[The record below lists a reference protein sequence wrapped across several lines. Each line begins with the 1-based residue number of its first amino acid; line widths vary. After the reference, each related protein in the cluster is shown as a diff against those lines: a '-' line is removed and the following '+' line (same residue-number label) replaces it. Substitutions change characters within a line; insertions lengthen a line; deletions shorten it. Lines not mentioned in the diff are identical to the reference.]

1 MRTDLAQWYHSTKP
15 SVRLQHMTSLDE
27 RVNFEINGEDLMLR
41 DINVFCSTK
50 ANHRQMLEKMQQLA
64 IQNNTTGASIYDLG
78 KVMQADSMGA
88 LESTLKTVEEK
99 TRRQVEEQRAH
110 EQKMAEMQMQQA
122 EKEKAMELD
131 AEARENEKDRRKDL
145 LVAEIKAAGYGSM
158 QDINQNMQSDFQDA
172 LQNLKKTEQYKE
184 TASVQQQ
191 KASDSKAQ
199 HMDKMNLKREEMN
212 TKREMKQK
220 DLEIARENKNQYDVK
235 SKNDKK
241 K

>member
-1 MRTDLAQWYHSTKP
+1 
-15 SVRLQHMTSLDE
+15 MTSLDE

-50 ANHRQMLEKMQQLA
+50 ANHRQMLERMQQLA

-78 KVMQADSMGA
+78 KIMQADSMGA
-88 LESTLKTVEEK
+88 LESTLKTVEQK
-99 TRRQVEEQRAH
+99 AQKQAQEQRAH
-110 EQKMAEMQMQQA
+110 EQQMAEMQMQQA

-131 AEARENEKDRRKDL
+131 AEARENEKDRRKDV
-145 LVAEIKAAGYGSM
+145 LVAEIRAAGYGSM

-172 LQNLKKTEQYKE
+172 LQDLKKTEQYKD
-184 TASVQQQ
+184 TVSVQQQ
-191 KASDSKAQ
+191 KASDNKQQ
-199 HMDKMNLKREEMN
+199 HMDKMSLKREEMN
-212 TKREMKQK
+212 MKRDMKQK